1 MTPSSRGALR
11 SDLLPVNHKA
21 VPDYWSHTSENEA
34 MVSAVNNS
42 QSVLAQSQSQAQ
54 AQAQSSASSTGA
66 SFQQAVSQYTQNRTA
81 GAGGASGSNPTSTL
95 SSGLMSSLL
104 QMQS

>member
-1 MTPSSRGALR
+1 MTA
-11 SDLLPVNHKA
+11 
-21 VPDYWSHTSENEA
+21 
-34 MVSAVNNS
+34 AVNNS
-42 QSVLAQSQSQAQ
+42 KSTASVLPPPQPQPKSK
-54 AQAQSSASSTGA
+54 SASSAGT

-81 GAGGASGSNPTSTL
+81 GAGGPSGSNPSSTL